1 MSDALEAVPSVRPG
15 TSRWASAGF
24 EPQAERALL
33 LRPGVLL
40 LLAWLAVVAGFA
52 SILPFF
58 LTTTNALTILNFSAV
73 TFVVSAG
80 FTIALIGGGVDLSIG
95 STMMVSGVTAGTLF
109 LGGVPLPIAFVIGLS
124 SGPLIGFV
132 NGALVTRLRVNPL
145 IATLSMLFVLRGLGF
160 FFAGS
165 QLRQIRD
172 PGFRF
177 ARQIVFGVPASVY
190 FLVIV
195 FVLTFVF
202 LRYTQLGR
210 HFKAIGGNPGA
221 ARQSALN
228 VERYRLLLY
237 TMCGT
242 YAGLAGLLLASI
254 LGASDPN
261 AGTGREF
268 AVATAVFLG
277 GASLSGGKGSVVGT
291 LIGVV
296 FITSVANGLTQLG
309 ALPETV
315 LIVSG
320 VLLIGAVAID
330 QRPKGGYQ

>member
-1 MSDALEAVPSVRPG
+1 
-15 TSRWASAGF
+15 
-24 EPQAERALL
+24 
-33 LRPGVLL
+33 
-40 LLAWLAVVAGFA
+40 
-52 SILPFF
+52 
-58 LTTTNALTILNFSAV
+58 
-73 TFVVSAG
+73 
-80 FTIALIGGGVDLSIG
+80 
-95 STMMVSGVTAGTLF
+95 MMVSGVTAGTLF
-109 LGGVPLPIAFVIGLS
+109 LAGAPLWAGFAVGLC
-124 SGPLIGFV
+124 SGPLIGLV
-132 NGALVTRLRVNPL
+132 NGILVTRLRVNPL

-177 ARQIVFGVPASVY
+177 ARQLVFGVPTSVY
-190 FLVIV
+190 IMIVV
-195 FVLTFVF
+195 FVLTFAF

-237 TMCGT
+237 TICGT
-242 YAGLAGLLLASI
+242 YAGVAGILLASI

-277 GASLSGGKGSVVGT
+277 GASLSGGKGSIVGT

-296 FITSVANGLTQLG
+296 FITAVANALTQLG

-320 VLLIGAVAID
+320 VLLIAAVAVD